1 MLSLH
6 NQKSIVSNIFPK
18 NLISEIISRR
28 KSIIVAEDD
37 FYESIEIDELQLDKI
52 DLTLFCNLTIT
63 S

>member
-6 NQKSIVSNIFPK
+6 NQKSIVIKIFPK
-18 NLISEIISRR
+18 NLISGIISRR

-37 FYESIEIDELQLDKI
+37 FYESIEIDELQVDKI
-52 DLTLFCNLTIT
+52 DLTLFCNLTRT